1 MSLVAR
7 PEGSETVL
15 YAFAVATILI
25 ALAEL
30 GDKTQLLAL
39 ALACRYK
46 AWQVLVGI
54 FVATMAIH
62 LLSTLAGQLI
72 GGVIPHLW
80 LSVVTGLLFIG
91 FGVWTLRGDGDEEE
105 DAKAGR
111 FGAIVTVGI
120 AFFLA
125 ELGDKTQIM
134 TISIAA
140 DPAAV
145 LRTLGAAG
153 PAISGALKSIGLSP
167 EGLTGTQT
175 FWGVW
180 LGSTVGMMI
189 ADGLAIIV
197 GAVLGKKLPQKLIS
211 RISGTVFIL
220 FGVASLVVALL
231 ARP

>member
-1 MSLVAR
+1 M
-7 PEGSETVL
+7 L

-46 AWQVLVGI
+46 VWQVLVGI
-54 FVATMAIH
+54 FVATLAIH
-62 LLSTLAGQLI
+62 LFSTLAGQLI
-72 GGVIPHLW
+72 GDVIPKLW
-80 LSVVTGLLFIG
+80 LSIATGLLFVG
-91 FGVWTLRGDGDEEE
+91 FGIWTLRGEGD
-105 DAKAGR
+105 DDDDTPVSR
-111 FGAIVTVGI
+111 FGPVLTVGI

-145 LRTLGAAG
+145 LRTFGAAG
-153 PAISGALKSIGLSP
+153 PAISNALGSMGLSA
-167 EGLTGTQT
+167 EGLTRTQA

-189 ADGLAIIV
+189 ADGLAIWV
-197 GAVLGKKLPQKLIS
+197 GAVLGKKLPERLIT
-211 RISGTVFIL
+211 RISGVIFIL
-220 FGVASLVVALL
+220 FGVATLLVALL
-231 ARP
+231 GRG

>member
-1 MSLVAR
+1 M
-7 PEGSETVL
+7 L

-46 AWQVLVGI
+46 VWQVLVGI
-54 FVATMAIH
+54 FVATLAIH
-62 LLSTLAGQLI
+62 LISTLAGQLI
-72 GGVIPHLW
+72 GDVIPKLW
-80 LSVVTGLLFIG
+80 LSVITGLLFIG
-91 FGVWTLRGDGDEEE
+91 FGIWTLRGEGDEGDE
-105 DAKAGR
+105 APASR
-111 FGAIVTVGI
+111 FGPILTVGI

-145 LRTLGAAG
+145 LRTFGAAG
-153 PAISGALKSIGLSP
+153 PAISNALSSVGLSA
-167 EGLTGTQT
+167 EGLTGTQA

-189 ADGLAIIV
+189 ADGLAIVV
-197 GAVLGKKLPQKLIS
+197 GAVLGKTLPERLIT
-211 RISGTVFIL
+211 RISGAIFIL
-220 FGVASLVVALL
+220 FGVATLVVTALGR
-231 ARP
+231 A

>member
-1 MSLVAR
+1 M
-7 PEGSETVL
+7 L

-54 FVATMAIH
+54 FVATLAIH
-62 LLSTLAGQLI
+62 LLSTVAGQLI
-72 GGVIPHLW
+72 GDVIPKLW
-80 LSVVTGLLFIG
+80 LSIVTGLLFIG
-91 FGVWTLRGDGDEEE
+91 FGVWTLRGDGDGDEK
-105 DAKAGR
+105 AKPSR
-111 FGAIVTVGI
+111 FGPIVTVGV

-134 TISIAA
+134 TMTIAA

-145 LRTLGAAG
+145 LRTFGAAG
-153 PAISGALKSIGLSP
+153 PAISDALKSIGLTAQ
-167 EGLTGTQT
+167 GLDGTQT

-189 ADGLAIIV
+189 ADGVAILV
-197 GAVLGKKLPQKLIS
+197 GSVLGKKLPERLIT
-211 RISGTVFIL
+211 RISGWIFIL
-220 FGVASLVVALL
+220 FGVATLAAALL
-231 ARP
+231 GGQ

>member
-1 MSLVAR
+1 M
-7 PEGSETVL
+7 L

-30 GDKTQLLAL
+30 GDKTQILAL

-46 AWQVLVGI
+46 AWQVIVGI
-54 FVATMAIH
+54 FAATLFIH
-62 LLSTLAGQLI
+62 FFSTIAGQLI
-72 GGVIPHLW
+72 GDVIPKLW
-80 LSVVTGLLFIG
+80 LSVVTGLLFVG
-91 FGVWTLRGDGDEEE
+91 FGVWTLRGEGDEDE
-105 DAKAGR
+105 DAPKGR
-111 FGAIVTVGI
+111 FGPILTVAI

-153 PAISGALKSIGLSP
+153 PAIANALKSMGLSA
-167 EGLTGTQT
+167 EGLTSAQS

-189 ADGLAIIV
+189 ADGVAIVV
-197 GAVLGKKLPQKLIS
+197 GAVLGKKLPEKLIT
-211 RISGTVFIL
+211 RISGVIFIL
-220 FGVASLVVALL
+220 FGVATLVVGVLGRA
-231 ARP
+231 